1 MKLTK
6 NFFLKPADKVAKNLL
21 GKILCRK
28 IDNKI
33 FRAKIIETEAYFGEK
48 DPASWARFGKRK
60 SNILM
65 WDSPGKILIK
75 NVHKYKMLNF
85 ITGKKDEASAV
96 LIRALEP
103 LNFNGRCSMP
113 PLSRPRSVINQ
124 KNFLPRKRSPP
135 ALRSP
140 STNPAQK
147 LIIKSFSSRSC
158 CSGPGLLTNC
168 LKIDK
173 TFNGQEI
180 IKNKKIWIEEENKKE
195 KFKIFREHRI
205 GVKNDLKEKLRFYLK

>member
-1 MKLTK
+1 MNDKTNK
-6 NFFLKPADKVAKNLL
+6 IDRNFFSKPADKVAKDLL

-28 IDNKI
+28 INKEI

-48 DPASWARFGKRK
+48 DPASWARYGKKK

-103 LNFNGRCSMP
+103 LNFEAKCP
-113 PLSRPRSVINQ
+113 
-124 KNFLPRKRSPP
+124 
-135 ALRSP
+135 
-140 STNPAQK
+140 
-147 LIIKSFSSRSC
+147 
-158 CSGPGLLTNC
+158 GPGLITEC
-168 LKIDK
+168 LQINKE
-173 TFNGQEI
+173 FNGEEI
-180 IKNKKIWIEEENKKE
+180 IKNKKIWIEESEKKE
-195 KFKIFREHRI
+195 KLEIFRDFRV
-205 GVKNDLKEKLRFYLK
+205 GVKNDLKEKLRFYIK

>member
-1 MKLTK
+1 MSVFWRSVYWHISFKLKELKKLMNDKTNK
-6 NFFLKPADKVAKNLL
+6 IDRNFFSKPADKVAKDLL

-28 IDNKI
+28 INKEI

-48 DPASWARFGKRK
+48 DPASWARYGKKK

-85 ITGKKDEASAV
+85 ITGKKGEAGAV

-103 LNFNGRCSMP
+103 LNFSGKCH
-113 PLSRPRSVINQ
+113 
-124 KNFLPRKRSPP
+124 
-135 ALRSP
+135 
-140 STNPAQK
+140 
-147 LIIKSFSSRSC
+147 
-158 CSGPGLLTNC
+158 GPGLITKC

-173 TFNGQEI
+173 SFNGQEI
-180 IKNKKIWIEEENKKE
+180 INNKKIWIEENKQNK
-195 KFKIFREHRI
+195 KFKIFRDYRV
-205 GVKNDLKEKLRFYLK
+205 GVKKDL

>member
-1 MKLTK
+1 MSVFWRSVYWHISFKLKELKKLMNDKTNK
-6 NFFLKPADKVAKNLL
+6 IDRNFFSKPADKVAKDLL

-28 IDNKI
+28 INKEI

-48 DPASWARFGKRK
+48 DPASWARYGKKK

-103 LNFNGRCSMP
+103 LNFEAKCP
-113 PLSRPRSVINQ
+113 
-124 KNFLPRKRSPP
+124 
-135 ALRSP
+135 
-140 STNPAQK
+140 
-147 LIIKSFSSRSC
+147 
-158 CSGPGLLTNC
+158 GPGLITEC
-168 LKIDK
+168 LQINKE
-173 TFNGQEI
+173 FNGEEI
-180 IKNKKIWIEEENKKE
+180 IKNKKIWIEESDKKE
-195 KFKIFREHRI
+195 KLEIFRDFRV
-205 GVKNDLKEKLRFYLK
+205 GVKNDLKEKLRFYIK